1 MMIQI
6 EIPVNEESAP
16 LLQQLE
22 ITDVSWYVTLL
33 CPLATLH
40 TTHTTREFGSSGL
53 QHNQAPRSNS
63 KDQMSKAVEAAGGMV
78 ASLQ

>member
-1 MMIQI
+1 MTQI

-33 CPLATLH
+33 CLLATQHATH
-40 TTHTTREFGSSGL
+40 TTHTHDG
-53 QHNQAPRSNS
+53 
-63 KDQMSKAVEAAGGMV
+63 
-78 ASLQ
+78 AS

>member
-1 MMIQI
+1 MCESSVVRDNDDVSCRPRFWHHVNDNLMTIQI

-22 ITDVSWYVTLL
+22 ITDVSWYVTLF

-40 TTHTTREFGSSGL
+40 TTHTTHTT
-53 QHNQAPRSNS
+53 Q
-63 KDQMSKAVEAAGGMV
+63 
-78 ASLQ
+78 